1 MTLAVLGSTGVHQSY
16 GKTLSEQKMRSTICC
31 AVKIPGTVVPVEN
44 PTGHLRWPTKM
55 WVLGR
60 WDRRYPRSKVG
71 VGWEAAVAMVN
82 PMGVIFEISLMV
94 KAD

>member
-1 MTLAVLGSTGVHQSY
+1 
-16 GKTLSEQKMRSTICC
+16 MRSTICC

-60 WDRRYPRSKVG
+60 WDWRHRPTVRVG
-71 VGWEAAVAMVN
+71 LEAAVAMVKPYGSHFPIS
-82 PMGVIFEISLMV
+82 PMVNAYQYRWPEV
-94 KAD
+94 